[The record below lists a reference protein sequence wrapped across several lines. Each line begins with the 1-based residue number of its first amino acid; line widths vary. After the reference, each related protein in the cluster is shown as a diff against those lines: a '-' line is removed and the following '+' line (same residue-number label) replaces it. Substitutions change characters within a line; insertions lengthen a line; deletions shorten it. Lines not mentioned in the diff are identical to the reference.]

1 MRSCNFLDYLK
12 PQLAVISVG
21 KKGYMYGHPN
31 GKILEELKE
40 FNVKTFRTDRDFAV
54 TISSDGENY
63 VYKTF
68 KTQKSRYF

>member
-1 MRSCNFLDYLK
+1 
-12 PQLAVISVG
+12 
-21 KKGYMYGHPN
+21 MYGHPN